1 MVDVLADPRRHQFI
15 GGHPATLEE
24 LRARYARLTA
34 GSPRLEEVWRNWIVR
49 RRADSRPVG
58 TVSAGLTADTCT
70 TSSPTSTPITS
81 RRQRWPCEPVSSP
94 PTTRSTASRPGIDR
108 RAGRGRVAGG
118 ADEARAAGSHSLHLP
133 RELGGRPGLGW
144 QQRTGP
150 ARPRVGLAAA
160 GVGGHRQDGPAD
172 RGGRGGRRGVG
183 GLDGLDDGRVPPLP
197 NLMGEGHRHADEPGD
212 QPGLV
217 LAPGQFPAMQP
228 TQAPGTTPA
237 GRPTA
242 QPSTPTVR
250 RSTMRPWNS
259 ARRWPTRRSHLRRY
273 LRRPDPVPQGETTRK
288 GHPKVP
294 LPPAARRLR
303 KSAALNRGTAGQH

>member
-1 MVDVLADPRRHQFI
+1 
-15 GGHPATLEE
+15 
-24 LRARYARLTA
+24 
-34 GSPRLEEVWRNWIVR
+34 
-49 RRADSRPVG
+49 
-58 TVSAGLTADTCT
+58 VSAGLTADTCT

-94 PTTRSTASRPGIDR
+94 PTTRSTASRSGVDR

-118 ADEARAAGSHSLHLP
+118 ADEARAAGSHPLHLP
-133 RELGGRPGLGW
+133 RELGGRPGRGW

-197 NLMGEGHRHADEPGD
+197 NLVGEGHRHANEPGD

-217 LAPGQFPAMQP
+217 LAPGQCPAMQP

-250 RSTMRPWNS
+250 RSTMRPW
-259 ARRWPTRRSHLRRY
+259 TRRAGGRPGGAIFGGTCADPTPYPKAKRPGRGTRRC
-273 LRRPDPVPQGETTRK
+273 LF
-288 GHPKVP
+288 
-294 LPPAARRLR
+294 RLR
-303 KSAALNRGTAGQH
+303 PEGYARALR